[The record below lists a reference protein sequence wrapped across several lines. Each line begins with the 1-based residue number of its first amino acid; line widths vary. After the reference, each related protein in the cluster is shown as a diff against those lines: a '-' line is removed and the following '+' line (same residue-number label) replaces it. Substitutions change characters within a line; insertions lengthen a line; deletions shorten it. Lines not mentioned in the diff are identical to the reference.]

1 MNDKEL
7 YLYCIVPNNSMT
19 ELIKLLGH
27 TNLSVI
33 SYESISAVASKRDH
47 TDFRKLGTEPLAELL
62 VHHQEIIESVMSL
75 GFSVVIPIM
84 LGTFAKNKT
93 EVREILKKSFTMVK
107 NIMKNISHTVEMDV
121 VAVLSNLNKTLS
133 VIADDQRVLEMK
145 SIIKQKKEIDQTDQI
160 AVGRLVK
167 AILDEKKDAYA
178 LQISDALHPLCQDI
192 RQHELLN
199 DLMVSN
205 SALLVNRGRLAALEQ
220 LVSSLDAEF
229 SGNLNFKIVGPL
241 PCYSFYTIEV
251 RHLIYKEVEEAKL
264 ALELSDMTSKRS
276 FKKAYMTKVKQY
288 HPDVSED
295 SSHSEM
301 FDRVE
306 RAYKTMLAYVSF
318 LDNLPDDE
326 QFSLLP
332 DAVSENAL
340 KVLIR
345 E

>member
-1 MNDKEL
+1 MSDKEL

-19 ELIKLLGH
+19 ELIKLLGSVD
-27 TNLSVI
+27 LSVI
-33 SYESISAVASKRDH
+33 SYETISVVVTKRDR
-47 TDFRKLGTEPLAELL
+47 TDFRKLRTEPLAALL
-62 VHHQEIIESVMSL
+62 VHHQKTIESVMNL

-93 EVREILKKSFTMVK
+93 EVREILKKSFPMVT

-121 VAVLSNLNKTLS
+121 VAVLSDLNKILS
-133 VIADDQRVLEMK
+133 VIADDQRVIEMK
-145 SIIKQKKEIDQTDQI
+145 SFIQQKKEIDQTDQI

-167 AILDEKKDAYA
+167 AILDEKKDTYA
-178 LQISDALHPLCQDI
+178 LQISDALHSLCQDI

-251 RHLIYKEVEEAKL
+251 KHLINEEVEKAKL
-264 ALELSDMTSKRS
+264 TLELGDVTSKRS
-276 FKKAYMTKVKQY
+276 FKKAYLKKVKQY
-288 HPDVSED
+288 HPDARED
-295 SSHSEM
+295 NSHSEM
-301 FDRVE
+301 FNRVE
-306 RAYKTMLAYVSF
+306 RAYKTMLDYVSF
-318 LDNLPDDE
+318 QDNLRDEE

-332 DAVSENAL
+332 DAVSENTL

-345 E
+345 K